1 VSSFHLTRVSARE
14 FVGANRRLGGM
25 GMGKRPLGVTV
36 VAILTLLS
44 ALVIGFL
51 QLVLLAVLSVGGPG
65 PGSGYSPNPIVLLY
79 LSPTILFVFALVVSV
94 GQFRGGRRGFWYASM
109 ILWIIET
116 VSFAWFYAVTGYWSI
131 AFAGYQFLGVASILL
146 VPSPFFYSVGCL
158 IYFQTARVKHYF
170 TLKVD
175 ADAVA

>member
-1 VSSFHLTRVSARE
+1 M
-14 FVGANRRLGGM
+14 GGI

-51 QLVLLAVLSVGGPG
+51 QLVLLAALSVGGPG
-65 PGSGYSPNPIVLLY
+65 PGSGYSPSPIILLY
-79 LSPTILFVFALVVSV
+79 LSPTILFVFALVVSH
-94 GQFRGGRRGFWYASM
+94 GQFRGGRKEFWYTSI

-116 VSFAWFYAVTGYWSI
+116 VSFAWFYAATGYWSI
-131 AFAGYQFLGVASILL
+131 AFVPIQGNAWYQFLGIASVLL

-170 TLKVD
+170 NLKVD
-175 ADAVA
+175 ADALA